1 MVALNCAVV
10 HSTVVRPQLFI
21 IIIILA
27 LTVVVVVSFQVEAF
41 AGKDKV
47 EGHSCHVSRESSI
60 HQKEK
65 AAVLD
70 SCSKDAGDCE
80 TAAAAAE
87 KSAQIPDSKEDMVLL
102 DGGLFLMGTNDP
114 VIAADGEAPE
124 RPVHLSPFWMDV
136 HEVSVQR
143 FADFVKKSGYQTEAE
158 LFGNSFVLEGM
169 ASEAVRRRTSQA
181 VAGAEWWLPV
191 AGASWAAPEGP
202 DSSALASEERRG
214 HPVTHVSWNDA
225 QAYCASLGRRL
236 PTEAEWEY
244 ACRGSLGG
252 RLFPWG
258 NAPTP
263 KGRHYMNIWQGEF
276 PNRNSGEDGYV
287 GTAPVTAFP
296 ANRFGLK
303 NMVGNVWEW
312 TADYWST
319 NHPESAGNGS
329 PLRNPTGP
337 ASGTDRVKKGGS
349 FMCHQSYC
357 YRYRCAARSS
367 NTP

>member
-1 MVALNCAVV
+1 MV
-10 HSTVVRPQLFI
+10 HSTVVRLQLFII

-27 LTVVVVVSFQVEAF
+27 LTVVVVVSFQEA

-65 AAVLD
+65 AAVVD
-70 SCSKDAGDCE
+70 SCSKEGDCE
-80 TAAAAAE
+80 AGK
-87 KSAQIPDSKEDMVLL
+87 KSPQSPDLKEDMVLL
-102 DGGLFLMGTNDP
+102 EGGLFLMGTNDP

-181 VAGAEWWLPV
+181 VAGAQWWLPV

-276 PNRNSGEDGYV
+276 PNHNSGEKEDFLIFCFSKVLLIELFVPGEDGYV

-303 NMVGNVWEW
+303 NMVGNVWGRLPGTFFGIIRFAFLTLPFEW
-312 TADYWST
+312 FFIFFLCCPITYQI
-319 NHPESAGNGS
+319 G
-329 PLRNPTGP
+329 
-337 ASGTDRVKKGGS
+337 
-349 FMCHQSYC
+349 
-357 YRYRCAARSS
+357 
-367 NTP
+367 